1 MLNDYSTHLPILK
14 LICENIKPV
23 SIFEYGMGYYSTQL
37 FNEHCKKVYSVE
49 MQDENWFNTIT
60 NLNYQN
66 VKFYCL
72 LGEKDAIKFFNILNT
87 NFSIVFV
94 DGHGSNRWECINEAF
109 GKTDIIV
116 THDTETP
123 GYKWNLVNKPEDY
136 VWIDVIEYNPW
147 TSVLTR
153 DKNMVELLQKNFKV
167 IIRT

>member
-1 MLNDYSTHLPILK
+1 MVQYHHK
-14 LICENIKPV
+14 
-23 SIFEYGMGYYSTQL
+23 FEL
-37 FNEHCKKVYSVE
+37 
-49 MQDENWFNTIT
+49 
-60 NLNYQN
+60 
-66 VKFYCL
+66 KFYCL

-87 NFSIVFV
+87 NFSIIFV

-153 DKNMVELLQKNFKV
+153 DKNIVHCCKKISKSLYE
-167 IIRT
+167 IR